1 MVRSSKFTKQSGG
14 RGWNRGSKSRER
26 RGRLTCFETL
36 ESRNLLSITL
46 PTISAQTLLSGTGLN
61 LVLNGTS
68 SAGNALT
75 YTVAVSNS
83 NLTNSGTLTAAVTS
97 GNPSLQLTVAD
108 TADSL
113 SGNLKFQLFKDL
125 APETVDK
132 IMTLV
137 NSGYYDGVSFHR
149 IIEDF
154 MIQGG
159 KGATLDSKFD
169 DEFNSLLQFTSPGL
183 LAMANSGNDSNSSQF
198 FITTA
203 KTRWLDFNYN
213 IFGILTEGS
222 SLLNSLDSVD
232 VVDTT
237 DYVPVNDVIIT
248 DASMVTDT
256 QNGVLRLSVANGVT
270 GSATVTVTATDS
282 VTGETKTQ
290 TFALTVS
297 ADTTNDPPYL
307 DDIDSIV
314 TTADTAVTFTIPG
327 IDVEGDTMTYKAVK
341 ITDTDAVTLT
351 LNETTGA
358 VTITP
363 ATGACGVVIIE
374 VGVSDSAGTNWDTQ
388 YIPVCIT
395 PYSPLSVTLVSD
407 YDTGASK
414 TDNVTSLNNSSA
426 SKLQFKVTG
435 VTSGMT
441 VKLYSDGVL
450 IGSTTATDTTA
461 TITTN
466 GTTTLADGTH
476 TITATQTLEDQTI
489 NCNNLQSV
497 ADLESPKNT
506 TMTLTVAAADPEF
519 DFTPVTTAVAG
530 VAYSCQVALAADAS
544 DDLTYTYSLAGALS
558 GMSINSTGLITW
570 TPTTSQVATHNVI
583 VNVTDS
589 AGNTATT
596 TYALTVLAAN
606 AAPVIATPASP
617 SLGSTNEDTAINIS
631 LTSFINHGADSTII
645 TDDTNGVLGGVAL
658 VGLTGE
664 GTWKYSLDGTTFTA
678 VGTVSE
684 SSALLL
690 PSDAMLR
697 YTPAGD
703 VGESATI
710 KYHAWDTT
718 SGAEATKVNLSG
730 VNATGGQTAY
740 SANSDTATLTVTALN
755 DAPVLTQNT
764 PPMGTTNA
772 ETPITIVLSAFINNG
787 DGTTQITDAD
797 DGALFG
803 IALTGHTGEGTWT
816 YSTDGTTYT
825 DVGTVSTT
833 AALLLPLTAKLRYT
847 PDAETADTG
856 ETATIVYRAWDATSG
871 TAGTKADTTTT
882 GGTSAFSAVSDT
894 GSLTVTSLVSTSCGI
909 SGYVYVDAD
918 NDGAR
923 ITANDKTHMA
933 IQGATVTLYIQASSA
948 WTKVSST
955 TTNATGAYSFTELA
969 AGTYKIVEAQP
980 TRFIDGKDTAGA
992 VGGAKRGTVG
1002 SDQHILT
1009 LAAGESGTEY
1019 NFGERGVKA
1028 GHISLRST
1036 LASAVT
1042 ASSSEA
1048 GEDTSPTVDLAK
1060 SVTGTGYSATYTAG
1074 GSAVKIAASN
1084 ATIADADSENL
1095 VSMTVTIANRQNST
1109 SEILSATTTGTGL
1122 TASYADGVLT
1132 ITGSAAPSVYQQVLR
1147 TIKYSNTAT
1156 SPTAGARTINV
1167 VVNDGFSNSTAAVCT
1182 LTVKVTASPTVDLA
1196 ASVTGTSYSATY
1208 TVGGS
1213 AVAIAA
1219 ANATVADTDS
1229 TKLASMTV
1237 TITNRKNG
1245 SSEILSATTT
1255 GTGLTSSYASGVLTI
1270 TGSATPAIY
1279 QQVLRTIKYSNTATS
1294 PTVGARTINVVV
1306 NDGYSNSTAAVC
1318 TLTVATTNA
1327 PTVDLAA
1334 NVTGTGYSATYT
1346 VGGSAVAIAAADATV
1361 ADTDS
1366 ANLTSMT
1373 VTIANR
1379 QDGSSETLAA
1389 TTTDTGLTAS
1399 YSNGVLTITGSAT
1412 AAIYQQ
1418 VLRTIKY
1425 SNTATTPTVGT
1436 RTINVVAND
1445 GASSSTAA
1453 VCTLTVTATG
1463 SPTVDLA
1470 ASVTG
1475 TGYSATYTVGGSAV
1489 AIAAADATVADT
1501 DSANLTSMTVT
1512 IANRQDGSSETLSA
1526 TTTGTGLTSS
1536 YSSGVLTI
1544 TGSATPAIYQ
1554 QVLRTIKYSNTA
1566 TTPTVG
1572 TRTINVAVSDGTSKS
1587 AAAVC
1592 TLTVAAADATA
1603 PSGYSITANSS
1614 LIKTSTQTA
1623 LGFTFAGAEVG
1634 ATYSYTVISNGG
1646 SGSVT
1651 GSGTVTS
1658 ATQQVTG
1665 INVSALPDG
1674 VLTISA
1680 KLTDT
1685 AGNVGSPV
1693 AATTVLDRTAPTGY
1707 SIAMADGSIS
1717 TNTEAAATSFTFTGA
1732 EILSTYTYTVT
1743 SSGGSGSVTGSGTV
1757 TSTTQ
1762 AVTGINVSALPD
1774 GTLTYS
1780 VTLTDLAGNVGTAVT
1795 TTAKLDRVAPAGYTV
1810 AFGGSSYNDATDSS
1824 VSFAISNAEAFTTY
1838 SYTITS
1844 SGGAGS
1850 ITKTGSLTLA
1860 SYTFSGIDAS
1870 ALADGT
1876 LTVSIT
1882 LTDAVG
1888 NVGAAATAT
1897 TTLAR
1902 ETVAADAALAATEDW
1917 I

>member
-1 MVRSSKFTKQSGG
+1 MVRTQSKLAKRFFS
-14 RGWNRGSKSRER
+14 RGWNRSGKSQER

-36 ESRNLLSITL
+36 ETRNLLSITL

-61 LVLNGTS
+61 LVLNGTES
-68 SAGNALT
+68 NGHALT
-75 YTVAVSNS
+75 YSVAVSNS

-108 TADSL
+108 TEDGL

-149 IIEDF
+149 IIENF

-183 LAMANSGNDSNSSQF
+183 LAMANSGNDTNSSQF

-203 KTRWLDFNYN
+203 KARWLDFNHT
-213 IFGILTEGS
+213 IFGILTEGGT
-222 SLLNSLDSVD
+222 LLNQLDSVD
-232 VVDTT
+232 VTDTT
-237 DYVPVNDVIIT
+237 NYVPVHDVIIT

-282 VTGETKTQ
+282 VTGETKTR

-314 TTADTAVTFTIPG
+314 TTADTPVTFHIPG
-327 IDVEGDTMTYKAVK
+327 VDVEGDAMTYQAVL

-351 LNETTGA
+351 VDEETGA

-363 ATGACGVVIIE
+363 DTGVCGVVIIE
-374 VGVSDSAGTNWDTQ
+374 VGVSDSEGENWDTQ

-407 YDTGASK
+407 YDTGSSN
-414 TDNVTSLNNSSA
+414 TDNVTNLNNGST

-461 TITTN
+461 TFFTD
-466 GTTTLADGTH
+466 GTTALTDGTH

-497 ADLESPKNT
+497 ADLESPKTT

-519 DFTPVTTAVAG
+519 DFTPVTTAIAG
-530 VAYSCQVALAADAS
+530 VAYSCQVGLAADAS
-544 DDLTYTYSLAGALS
+544 DDVTYTYSLTGAQS
-558 GMSINSTGLITW
+558 GMSISSTGLITW
-570 TPTTSQVATHNVI
+570 TPTASQVATHNVI
-583 VNVTDS
+583 VNVADS

-596 TYALTVLAAN
+596 TYALTVLADN
-606 AAPVIATPASP
+606 TAPVLVADTP

-631 LTSFINHGADSTII
+631 LAAFINHGDGSTIV
-645 TDDTNGVLGGVAL
+645 TDADTGAVKGGIAL

-678 VGTVSE
+678 VGAVSE

-690 PSDAMLR
+690 PADAVLR

-703 VGESATI
+703 TAETPTI
-710 KYHAWDTT
+710 KYRAWDTT

-730 VNATGGQTAY
+730 TNATGGQTAY
-740 SANSDTATLTVTALN
+740 SADTDTATLTVTELN
-755 DAPVLTQNT
+755 DAPVLSQNT
-764 PPMGTTNA
+764 PPIGTTDA
-772 ETPITIVLSAFINNG
+772 ETAITVALAAFINNG
-787 DGTTQITDAD
+787 DGTTGITDAD
-797 DGALFG
+797 DGAALGG
-803 IALTGHTGEGTWT
+803 IALTGLTGEGTWA
-816 YSTDGTTYT
+816 YSIDGTTFT
-825 DVGTVSTT
+825 DVGAVSTT
-833 AALLLPLTAKLRYT
+833 AALLLPSTAKLRYT
-847 PDAETADTG
+847 PDAETADAG
-856 ETATIVYRAWDATSG
+856 ETATIVYRAWDTTSG

-894 GSLTVTSLVSTSCGI
+894 ASLNVTSLVSASCGI
-909 SGYVYVDAD
+909 SGYVYADVD
-918 NDGAR
+918 NDGER

-955 TTNATGAYSFTELA
+955 TTNAAGAYSFTELA
-969 AGTYKIVEAQP
+969 AGTYKIVETQP
-980 TRFIDGKDTAGA
+980 TRFIDGKDTAGS
-992 VGGAKRGTVG
+992 VGGAKRGTTG

-1028 GHISLRST
+1028 GHLSLRST

-1042 ASSSEA
+1042 ASSAPA
-1048 GEDTSPTVDLAK
+1048 GEDTSPTVDLSKGAA
-1060 SVTGTGYSATYTAG
+1060 GTGYIATYTAG
-1074 GSAVKIAASN
+1074 GAA
-1084 ATIADADSENL
+1084 A
-1095 VSMTVTIANRQNST
+1095 
-1109 SEILSATTTGTGL
+1109 
-1122 TASYADGVLT
+1122 
-1132 ITGSAAPSVYQQVLR
+1132 
-1147 TIKYSNTAT
+1147 K
-1156 SPTAGARTINV
+1156 
-1167 VVNDGFSNSTAAVCT
+1167 
-1182 LTVKVTASPTVDLA
+1182 
-1196 ASVTGTSYSATY
+1196 
-1208 TVGGS
+1208 
-1213 AVAIAA
+1213 IAA
-1219 ANATVADTDS
+1219 ANATIADTDS
-1229 TKLASMTV
+1229 AKLVSMTV

-1255 GTGLTSSYASGVLTI
+1255 GTGLTSSYANGVLTI
-1270 TGSATPAIY
+1270 TGSAAPAVY

-1294 PTVGARTINVVV
+1294 PTVGARTIKVVV
-1306 NDGYSNSTAAVC
+1306 NDGYSNSVAAVC
-1318 TLTVATTNA
+1318 TMTVA
-1327 PTVDLAA
+1327 
-1334 NVTGTGYSATYT
+1334 
-1346 VGGSAVAIAAADATV
+1346 
-1361 ADTDS
+1361 
-1366 ANLTSMT
+1366 
-1373 VTIANR
+1373 
-1379 QDGSSETLAA
+1379 
-1389 TTTDTGLTAS
+1389 
-1399 YSNGVLTITGSAT
+1399 
-1412 AAIYQQ
+1412 
-1418 VLRTIKY
+1418 
-1425 SNTATTPTVGT
+1425 
-1436 RTINVVAND
+1436 
-1445 GASSSTAA
+1445 
-1453 VCTLTVTATG
+1453 
-1463 SPTVDLA
+1463 
-1470 ASVTG
+1470 
-1475 TGYSATYTVGGSAV
+1475 
-1489 AIAAADATVADT
+1489 
-1501 DSANLTSMTVT
+1501 
-1512 IANRQDGSSETLSA
+1512 
-1526 TTTGTGLTSS
+1526 
-1536 YSSGVLTI
+1536 
-1544 TGSATPAIYQ
+1544 
-1554 QVLRTIKYSNTA
+1554 
-1566 TTPTVG
+1566 
-1572 TRTINVAVSDGTSKS
+1572 
-1587 AAAVC
+1587 
-1592 TLTVAAADATA
+1592 AAADATA

-1651 GSGTVTS
+1651 GSGTITS

-1693 AATTVLDRTAPTGY
+1693 AATTVMDRTAPTGY
-1707 SIAMADGSIS
+1707 SIAMADSGIS
-1717 TNTEAAATSFTFTGA
+1717 TDTEAAATSFTFTGA
-1732 EILSTYTYTVT
+1732 EILSTYSYTVT
-1743 SSGGSGSVTGSGTV
+1743 SSGGSGSITGSGTV
-1757 TSTTQ
+1757 TTTTQ
-1762 AVTGINVSALPD
+1762 AVTGIDVSTLAD

-1780 VTLTDLAGNVGTAVT
+1780 VTLTDLAGNVGAAVT
-1795 TTAKLDRVAPAGYTV
+1795 
-1810 AFGGSSYNDATDSS
+1810 
-1824 VSFAISNAEAFTTY
+1824 
-1838 SYTITS
+1838 
-1844 SGGAGS
+1844 
-1850 ITKTGSLTLA
+1850 
-1860 SYTFSGIDAS
+1860 
-1870 ALADGT
+1870 
-1876 LTVSIT
+1876 
-1882 LTDAVG
+1882 
-1888 NVGAAATAT
+1888 ATA
-1897 TTLAR
+1897 TLAR